1 MQKDVLCPK
10 CGKRLAR
17 ARNGVTLEPMPRGS
31 ILLWCKG
38 CRAEVPFEAHEPQKS
53 QYPEPMSR

>member
-38 CRAEVPFEAHEPQKS
+38 CRAEVPFEAHEPQKTNIKS
-53 QYPEPMSR
+53 L